1 MEIGITQSWQ
11 IRWSLPLLWSELGNM
26 VHTGLCIALDW
37 QETKQMLIRTFTRAW
52 GMTIVQVR
60 VLPTT
65 KRFWVRDFKPTE
77 GPALSHR
84 HGVTS
89 SGARMLEF
97 QVLSFEGL
105 YLASSTSI
113 IPSTATP
120 IRKIDV
126 SLLMHVIF
134 NLDSQSG
141 LDKSIRNTARTKLFS
156 SEVPV
161 TAGSVTVRPWQHLAS
176 QYPLHPCSTSQSNC
190 TPTPKYAKA

>member
-1 MEIGITQSWQ
+1 
-11 IRWSLPLLWSELGNM
+11 
-26 VHTGLCIALDW
+26 
-37 QETKQMLIRTFTRAW
+37 
-52 GMTIVQVR
+52 
-60 VLPTT
+60 
-65 KRFWVRDFKPTE
+65 
-77 GPALSHR
+77 
-84 HGVTS
+84 
-89 SGARMLEF
+89 MLEF

-161 TAGSVTVRPWQHLAS
+161 TAGSVTVRP
-176 QYPLHPCSTSQSNC
+176 
-190 TPTPKYAKA
+190 